1 VTDFRPDYGET
12 LVTEEER
19 DALTED
25 ARQLLGDP
33 IRKADLYDLEQL
45 IQDEVADEYVAR
57 VLDGDLTTADLLT
70 DHVVRELHRRLYRP
84 VWEWG
89 GRQRSRETNIGI
101 APDRIAVELRN
112 SLDNLRWQWEHGT
125 GITARFLGIAAHAAL
140 VHLHPFVDGN
150 GRVTRLIADLVYL
163 AAQDDEPV
171 MAYDWDLDRRTYIR
185 LVGEYD
191 ETRNPARL
199 VDFIQVIEL
208 TDDA

>member
-12 LVTEEER
+12 LLTEEER

-70 DHVVRELHRRLYRP
+70 DHVVRELHRRLYGP

-112 SLDNLRWQWEHGT
+112 LLDNLRWQWEHGT

-140 VHLHPFVDGN
+140 VHIHPFVDGN

-199 VDFIQVIEL
+199 VDFNQVIEL